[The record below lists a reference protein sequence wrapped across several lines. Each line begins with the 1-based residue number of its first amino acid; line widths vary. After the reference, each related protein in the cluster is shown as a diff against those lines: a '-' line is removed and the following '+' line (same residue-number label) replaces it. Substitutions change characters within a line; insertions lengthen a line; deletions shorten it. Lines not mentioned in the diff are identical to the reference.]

1 MNPRWLLRMA
11 QWARHPPPLRRV
23 LLGLAALAAVL
34 LIAGA
39 QWMGWWP
46 DELTVPVRGA
56 RP

>member
-11 QWARHPPPLRRV
+11 HWARHPPPLRRV
-23 LLGLAALAAVL
+23 LLGLAAIAAVL

-46 DELTVPVRGA
+46 DALTVPVRGA